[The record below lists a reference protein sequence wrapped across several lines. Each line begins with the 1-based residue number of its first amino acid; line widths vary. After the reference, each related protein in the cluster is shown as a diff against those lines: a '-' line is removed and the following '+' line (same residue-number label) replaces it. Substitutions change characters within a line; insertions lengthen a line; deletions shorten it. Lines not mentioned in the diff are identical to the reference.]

1 MDVPSRHAH
10 ELYLYKASRT
20 QPAASCKP
28 ASPFTLSMPNREP
41 TKKNVELGVSH
52 GAVFFRRVFLACG
65 CDVGLSVQDTAQYL
79 PRRR

>member
-1 MDVPSRHAH
+1 MDVLSRHAH

-41 TKKNVELGVSH
+41 TKKMWSWECRMVLCFSAEYFWHV
-52 GAVFFRRVFLACG
+52 AV
-65 CDVGLSVQDTAQYL
+65 T
-79 PRRR
+79 